1 MALGRTPIAAEK
13 SGSTQ
18 FAGIKLRGRADRID
32 KFVDGGLG
40 IVDYKTGEGPKPK
53 QVAAG
58 FAMQLGLIG
67 LIAEQGGFDGVSGKA
82 LAFEYWSLARDPASR
97 TFGKSTSPTTGKKPV
112 AEPDVFVARIA
123 DQFAKAAAKWLTGS
137 DPFTAKLSPEYAR
150 DDYDHLMRLE
160 EWQGRD
166 G

>member
-1 MALGRTPIAAEK
+1 MIGNSTLVAEK
-13 SGSTQ
+13 SGHTQ
-18 FAGIKLRGRADRID
+18 FAGVKLRGRADRID
-32 KFVDGGLG
+32 RLVDGGLG
-40 IVDYKTGEGPKPK
+40 IVDYKTGEGPKNK

-82 LAFEYWSLARDPASR
+82 VAFEYWSLARDPVSR
-97 TFGKSTSPTTGKKPV
+97 TFGKISSPTTGKKPV
-112 AEPDVFVARIA
+112 YEPVAFVAMIA

-150 DDYDHLMRLE
+150 NDYDHLMRLE